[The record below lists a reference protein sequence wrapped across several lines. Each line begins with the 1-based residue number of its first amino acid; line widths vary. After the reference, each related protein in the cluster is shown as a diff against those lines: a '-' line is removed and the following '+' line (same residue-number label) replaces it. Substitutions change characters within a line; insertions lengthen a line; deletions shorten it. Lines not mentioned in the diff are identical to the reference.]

1 MICKKD
7 EKGAAL
13 VLESLMAGKIVVIPT
28 DTVYGFSG
36 LVLEEDI
43 PFDKGTDAQIR
54 AIKGRSETKPLIQL
68 IGCPEDIKKYTDDDI
83 PQTLLSKW
91 PGALTIIV
99 NTKKSHPLYKRYPT
113 IAFRCPG
120 DLWLR
125 QIVIQAGAPIYS
137 TSVNRSGCPVLET
150 VPEIAA
156 EFEEEVAL
164 IVDDGDKKGALPST
178 LVAMENGV
186 PKVLRQGAVEIKN

>member
-13 VLESLMAGKIVVIPT
+13 VLESLMAGKIIVIPT

-125 QIVIQAGAPIYS
+125 QIIIQAGAPIYS

>member
-1 MICKKD
+1 MILKKD
-7 EKGAAL
+7 D
-13 VLESLMAGKIVVIPT
+13 ESINTVVQKLKNNEVVIIPT

-43 PFDKGTDAQIR
+43 SADKGTDAKIR
-54 AIKGRSETKPLIQL
+54 EIKGRAETKPLIQL
-68 IGCPEDIKKYTDDDI
+68 IGRPEDIKKYTDDEI
-83 PQTLLSKW
+83 PESLLAKW
-91 PGALTIIV
+91 PGALTVIV
-99 NTKKSHPLYKRYPT
+99 NTRKNHPLYKRYPT

-125 QIVIQAGAPIYS
+125 KIIIQSGAPVYS

-150 VPEIAA
+150 VPEICA
-156 EFEEEVAL
+156 EFEKEVAL
-164 IVDDGDKKGALPST
+164 IIDDGDKKGALPST
-178 LVAMENGV
+178 LVAMENGA